1 MVFEAMTA
9 HNGREW
15 VVRGAMLIAAAV
27 QVAPIVGALGGRR
40 LRALYGV
47 TVSDPTV
54 ELLLRH
60 RAVLLAL
67 VGVVIAIGA
76 LRPQHR
82 ALALAVG
89 LAAKLAFLALSS
101 RSIGLTTECVRVAR
115 ADIVSSTLLLVA
127 AAVTL
132 AQRETAT

>member
-15 VVRGAMLIAAAV
+15 VVRGAMLLAAAV
-27 QVAPIVGALGGRR
+27 QVAPIVGVLGGRR

-47 TVSDPTV
+47 AVSDPTV

-82 ALALAVG
+82 ALALTVG
-89 LAAKLAFLALSS
+89 LVAKLTFLALSS
-101 RSIGLTTECVRVAR
+101 RSMGLTTERVRVAR
-115 ADIVSSTLLLVA
+115 ADVVSSTLLLVA

-132 AQRETAT
+132 ARSAAAT